1 MSSLQCAPK
10 RLSLSIGS
18 LCRLTPALV
27 DCILAQRELGRIGL
41 FASAVIAAGGFAY
54 GFCFGVWRSLEQ
66 GLYSAIKLP
75 LLLFAV
81 VLSTTLAN
89 GIVARLLRAPI
100 GIFQGLVS
108 VLLSLALAAALLGA
122 LSPISLALVLCWP
135 SSLGMS
141 SPTLTA
147 ELAKGDPHGLYRTA
161 QWVLLFHVVM
171 VGACGVVGNVRLFWL
186 LRQLTPSASTA
197 RQVLVSW
204 LLMNCF
210 VGTQLSWI
218 LRPFLCKPTL
228 SAALLRPDALNG
240 NFFEELWRIIGPL
253 FS

>member
-1 MSSLQCAPK
+1 MSSQQCAPK
-10 RLSLSIGS
+10 AVPLSIGS

-27 DCILAQRELGRIGL
+27 DCILAQRELWRIGL
-41 FASAVIAAGGFAY
+41 FASAVIAVGGFAY

-75 LLLFAV
+75 LLLFGV
-81 VLSTTLAN
+81 VLFTTLAN

-108 VLLSLALAAALLGA
+108 VLLSLALTAALLGA
-122 LSPISLALVLCWP
+122 LAPISLSLVLCWP

-141 SPTLTA
+141 SSALSA

-161 QWVLLFHVVM
+161 QWLLLFHVIV
-171 VGACGVVGNVRLFWL
+171 VGASGVVGNVRLFWL
-186 LRQLTPSASTA
+186 LCRLTPSVSTA

-204 LLMNCF
+204 LLMDSF

-253 FS
+253 FG

>member
-1 MSSLQCAPK
+1 MASRQVAPK
-10 RLSLSIGS
+10 TLLLSVGS

-27 DCILAQRELGRIGL
+27 DCILARRELGRIGL
-41 FASAVIAAGGFAY
+41 FASAVIAVGGFAY

-89 GIVARLLRAPI
+89 GILARLLRAPI

-108 VLLSLALAAALLGA
+108 VLLSLALTAAVLGA
-122 LSPISLALVLCWP
+122 LSPISLSLVVCWP

-141 SPTLTA
+141 SRALST
-147 ELAKGDPHGLYRTA
+147 ELANGDPHGLYRTA
-161 QWVLLFHVVM
+161 QWVLLFHVIV

-197 RQVLVSW
+197 RKVLVSW
-204 LLMNCF
+204 LLMDCF
-210 VGTQLSWI
+210 VGAQLSWI

-228 SAALLRPDALNG
+228 GAALLRADALNG
-240 NFFEELWRIIGPL
+240 NFFEELWRIVGPL